1 MRPWYFSSGWKKV
14 VTRAKKEDGDTVS
27 TQEHTQQKQ
36 TDSNQ
41 AFTGLAQ
48 HIPALPP
55 GSIYSDEEKLV
66 LAPWQKMR
74 QVVLSPIGYVLSR
87 LRISADMLSY
97 TSVLLGLGFCLLAP
111 FQFTVAFWLLVA
123 SVICDGLDGVE
134 ARFTHTNTARG
145 SFTDVFCDVAV
156 VGLVTA
162 GLVWT
167 GLIHPALAI
176 LFVYSYTALA
186 FSLVLHRMLAV
197 SSVGILRPSR
207 MVFFAAIA
215 LYFFLRIDLLN
226 VLLLLYLPAL
236 PLLFLS
242 FWRVRKAL

>member
-1 MRPWYFSSGWKKV
+1 MI
-14 VTRAKKEDGDTVS
+14 
-27 TQEHTQQKQ
+27 TQERTQQKQ
-36 TDSNQ
+36 SDSNPS
-41 AFTGLAQ
+41 FSDDHQ
-48 HIPALPP
+48 HVSALPP
-55 GSIYSDEEKLV
+55 GSIYSDEEVLV
-66 LAPWQKMR
+66 LGPWQKMR
-74 QVVLSPIGYVLSR
+74 QRLLAPVAYVLTK
-87 LRISADMLSY
+87 LGISADMLSY

-111 FQFTVAFWLLVA
+111 FQFVIAFWLLVA

-134 ARFTHTNTARG
+134 ARFTHTNTTRG

-156 VGLVTA
+156 VGLVVA
-162 GLVWT
+162 GLAWV
-167 GLIHPALAI
+167 GLIHPALAV
-176 LFVYSYTALA
+176 LFVYSYTTLA
-186 FSLVLHRMLAV
+186 IFLVLHRMLAV
-197 SSVGILRPSR
+197 SSAGILRPSR